1 MLKRM
6 RPNAQAFRKILSA
19 GLLGFVLVPWFPWG
33 CEKRPQAPPPP
44 PPPPP
49 PSPPSY
55 FELAETHF
63 ETGHYANA
71 AQAYETFL
79 NRNPSAADQ
88 DKALFRLALAH
99 AFPESPVH
107 DPQQALQIL
116 QQLVSL
122 FPESPYRPEAEFLL
136 RLQGEIERLRSDL
149 SNREARIRQ
158 LTQELERLKQ
168 IDMQRRPS
176 RVPP

>member
-1 MLKRM
+1 M
-6 RPNAQAFRKILSA
+6 
-19 GLLGFVLVPWFPWG
+19 
-33 CEKRPQAPPPP
+33 
-44 PPPPP
+44 
-49 PSPPSY
+49 
-55 FELAETHF
+55 
-63 ETGHYANA
+63 
-71 AQAYETFL
+71 
-79 NRNPSAADQ
+79 
-88 DKALFRLALAH
+88 
-99 AFPESPVH
+99 
-107 DPQQALQIL
+107 